1 MKKTINFCGNCPFLH
16 TIYDDDDFNKTTFK
30 CSLSDFLNVEF
41 VEYIVDPY
49 DVINTIETCPLKT
62 EEFYFKFNSFSNDR
76 LDDINNVKEQ
86 IIEIENFFNENDY
99 DADNDDHVKQNI
111 RLSALYDKLD
121 ELHNNEEQTFDFQKD
136 LNDNINKIKE
146 QLEIL
151 SDVGNKFNQ
160 SINDLNNDK
169 NKL

>member
-16 TIYDDDDFNKTTFK
+16 TIYDSDDFKTTFK

-49 DVINTIETCPLKT
+49 DEFNTIETCPLKT
-62 EEFYFKFNSFSNDR
+62 EEFNFKFNPFSNTKLEEID
-76 LDDINNVKEQ
+76 NVKSE

-99 DADNDDHVKQNI
+99 DADNDDHVKLNI
-111 RLSALYDKLD
+111 RLSTLYDKLD

-146 QLEIL
+146 QLELL
-151 SDVGNKFNQ
+151 SEVGNKFNQ
-160 SINDLNNDK
+160 SINDLNK
-169 NKL
+169 E

>member
-16 TIYDDDDFNKTTFK
+16 INDCDNFYNTTFK

-62 EEFYFKFNSFSNDR
+62 EEFNFKFNSFSNDR
-76 LDDINNVKEQ
+76 LEEIDNVKNE
-86 IIEIENFFNENDY
+86 IDEIEKFFGENDY
-99 DADNDDHVKQNI
+99 DADNDDHIKQNI
-111 RLSALYDKLD
+111 RLSTLYDKLN
-121 ELHNNEEQTFDFQKD
+121 ELYYNEEKPFDFQKD

-146 QLEIL
+146 QLELL

-160 SINDLNNDK
+160 NINDLNNEK
-169 NKL
+169 E